1 MTVRELHRAIV
12 EAGID
17 ADPRGRAGVDAALAG
32 QRKRWERLSDDD
44 KAFFDEE
51 SLWNPFADSRIL
63 AGDPDRE
70 VRRVMVGIDIDT
82 SELLLVDRLNERGAG
97 IDLVIA
103 HHPSA
108 HALATLDKVMG
119 MQSDIFYA
127 QGISMSVS
135 EQLMGP
141 RVKQVERSVASGNF
155 LKTAMAAEQLGIA
168 LMCAHTP
175 ADSMGMRYL
184 EAKIAEEKPETLGA
198 VVSMLKSI
206 PEYAAYAKKL
216 CPPRIIAGAPEN
228 RVRKVH
234 FEFTGGTEGP
244 SEIYDQL
251 AAAGVDTVVCMHQ
264 SDKHL
269 EAAGK
274 AKLNVVLAGHIASD
288 NLGLNL
294 LFDNVTK
301 GTQIEIR
308 ACSGFVRT
316 VR

>member
-17 ADPRGRAGVDAALAG
+17 VDPRGRAGIEAALAAE
-32 QRKRWERLSDDD
+32 RKRWEKLSDDD

-51 SLWNPFADSRIL
+51 SLWNPFADTRIL
-63 AGDPDRE
+63 AGDAEKE
-70 VRRVMVGIDIDT
+70 VRRVIIGIDIDT
-82 SELLLVDRLNERGAG
+82 AELLLVDRLNERGAG

-108 HALATLDKVMG
+108 QALATLDKVMG
-119 MQSDIFYA
+119 LQSDIFYA

-141 RVKQVERSVASGNF
+141 RMKQVERSVTSGNF
-155 LKTAMAAEQLGIA
+155 LKTAMAAESLSLT
-168 LMCAHTP
+168 LMSAHTP
-175 ADSMGMRYL
+175 ADSTGMRHL
-184 EAKIAEEKPETLGA
+184 EGRIANEKPQTLGA

-206 PEYAAYAKKL
+206 PEYGAYAKKL
-216 CPPRIIAGAPEN
+216 CPPRILSGSPEN

-251 AAAGVDTVVCMHQ
+251 AAAGVDTIVCMHQ
-264 SDKHL
+264 SDKHF

-294 LFDNVTK
+294 LFDTVTK
-301 GTQIEIR
+301 KAPFDIL
-308 ACSGFVRT
+308 ACSGFIRT

>member
-1 MTVRELHRAIV
+1 MTVRELHRALV

-17 ADPRGRAGVDAALAG
+17 VDPRARAGVEASLAG
-32 QRKRWERLSDDD
+32 QRKRWDKMSDED

-51 SLWNPFADSRIL
+51 SLWNPFADTRIL
-63 AGDPDRE
+63 AGDPE
-70 VRRVMVGIDIDT
+70 KQVRRVIVGIDIDT

-119 MQSDIFYA
+119 MQSDIFYG
-127 QGISMSVS
+127 QGVSMSVS

-141 RVKQVERSVASGNF
+141 RVKQVERSVVSGNF
-155 LKTAMAAEQLGIA
+155 LKTAMAAEALGLT
-168 LMCAHTP
+168 LMSVHTP
-175 ADSMGMRYL
+175 ADSTGMRYL
-184 EAKIAEEKPETLGA
+184 EQRIAEEKPETLGA
-198 VVSMLKSI
+198 LVAMLKKI

-216 CPPRIIAGAPEN
+216 CAPRILSGSPEN

-251 AAAGVDTVVCMHQ
+251 AAAGVDTIVCMHQ
-264 SDKHL
+264 SDKHF

-274 AKLNVVLAGHIASD
+274 AKLNVVLAGHMASD

-294 LFDNVTK
+294 LFDTVTK
-301 GTQIEIR
+301 KSPLDIR
-308 ACSGFVRT
+308 QCSGFIRT